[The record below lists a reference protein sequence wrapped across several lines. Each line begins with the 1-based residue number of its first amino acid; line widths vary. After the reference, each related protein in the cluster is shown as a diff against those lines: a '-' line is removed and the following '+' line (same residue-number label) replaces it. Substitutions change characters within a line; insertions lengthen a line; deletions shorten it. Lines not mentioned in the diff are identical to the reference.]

1 MARYEI
7 EKRVRTPDGAEH
19 ATIEAANAHMRALA
33 VKIVADAGEDDLRWA
48 IAPPEKES
56 EPQAA
61 ARETLRDAIR
71 DLYLQVWPRA
81 PKGSKT
87 PAPEAA
93 SEPEAALKDGGTSD
107 PVGTGPLELPLELP
121 PEPTFEPTFEITGSG
136 SGLTVH
142 TVAGTIN
149 ALVFPTTEVT
159 SSGDAAA
166 PVAHSRKRSRG

>member
-93 SEPEAALKDGGTSD
+93 SEPEGALKDGGTSD
-107 PVGTGPLELPLELP
+107 PVGAGALELP
-121 PEPTFEPTFEITGSG
+121 PEPTCEPYGHLVVI
-136 SGLTVH
+136 H
-142 TVAGTIN
+142 PVAETL
-149 ALVFPTTEVT
+149 AVPFVSTTEVT
-159 SSGDAAA
+159 SGGEGAA
-166 PVAHSRKRSRG
+166 PVPHTRRKGR